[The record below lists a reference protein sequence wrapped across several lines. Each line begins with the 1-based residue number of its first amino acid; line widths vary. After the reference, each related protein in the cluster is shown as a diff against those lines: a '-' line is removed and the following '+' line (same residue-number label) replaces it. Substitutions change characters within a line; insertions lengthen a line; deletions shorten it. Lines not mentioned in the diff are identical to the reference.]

1 VIVKEIKERN
11 PYPLSIFPEPKAKDW
26 DEIGKFLLKNGK
38 NPDRI
43 FAKWGRMVWENCA
56 DSGIA
61 RVIKLPNG
69 KVCYWRYKSISI
81 MDEIKN
87 AVLISIQNYRND
99 NLRKF
104 DGIFR
109 MSKFSA
115 AIDAADQSILSNI
128 TTFKIYAEV
137 TPKYNIAAEYRLNI
151 VNPIYNESVPEE
163 SFTSTGFYLDNSD
176 TVYYMDDD
184 GSGNVRTY
192 SIVEGTG
199 TKIVNNPKI
208 GAIDYANGV
217 VKISGLK
224 IVNLVDA
231 NFYFIIKT
239 QSFDVVSLRN
249 YIVNIPDSR
258 ISISVIP
265 DTSLSGITTTANNY
279 TFTSSRN

>member
-1 VIVKEIKERN
+1 
-11 PYPLSIFPEPKAKDW
+11 
-26 DEIGKFLLKNGK
+26 
-38 NPDRI
+38 
-43 FAKWGRMVWENCA
+43 
-56 DSGIA
+56 
-61 RVIKLPNG
+61 
-69 KVCYWRYKSISI
+69 

-87 AVLISIQNYRND
+87 AVLLSIQNYRND

-128 TTFKIYAEV
+128 TTFKIYSEV
-137 TPKYNIAAEYRLNI
+137 SPKYNIAAEYRLNI

-163 SFTSTGFYLDNSD
+163 AFTSTGFYLDNSD

-184 GSGNVRTY
+184 GFGNVRTY
-192 SIVEGTG
+192 SIVEGAG
-199 TKIVNNPKI
+199 TKIIKNAKI
-208 GAIDYANGV
+208 GTIDYANGV

-249 YIVNIPDSR
+249 YIVNIPDSK